1 MAKANLAFTRIG
13 NDGYKLARREDGVW
27 FIKEGFYH
35 SSFGWTTT
43 KWAEVSESTD
53 TYALVETG
61 LKAHA
66 NGDTSCVVGFTGQM
80 VITDG
85 KGLRLP

>member
-13 NDGYKLARREDGVW
+13 NDGYKYARREDGVW
-27 FIKEGFYH
+27 FVKEGFYH

-43 KWAEVSESTD
+43 KWQEVGTSSDSMSVID
-53 TYALVETG
+53 TC
-61 LKAHA
+61 LKAHQE
-66 NGDTSCVVGFTGQM
+66 GQTSCIVGFGSQII
-80 VITDG
+80 ITDG